1 MPYGL
6 WPLLSPRAKC
16 PRRGAAPA
24 APPQPGLRGRLG
36 AAKAKGPKSTQ
47 CCAMIR
53 QTACVAVVALLMA
66 STGSAAYVCW
76 CDYSSDGC
84 SGDTT
89 ASGCWQDGEC
99 FSTPGDYIQQIY
111 MCDPPLARRVPRV
124 LLNSGQDCSGQA
136 FNKTAYPVPGKC
148 EKSISNGGTH
158 RYKCSATK
166 ATHHQRHA
174 HRPAAVAPI
183 PNQRN
188 ELSGDKNG

>member
-1 MPYGL
+1 VGLGLMAYRQGAKSTHALPPTMRIHISRPVRAICPMPYGL

-66 STGSAAYVCW
+66 STGSAACVSWY
-76 CDYSSDGC
+76 DYSSDGC

-99 FSTPGDYIQQIY
+99 LSTPARRLHPADIQVRS
-111 MCDPPLARRVPRV
+111 ASRRVPRV
-124 LLNSGQDCSGQA
+124 LLFRSRLQWPGIQQDCLSSTREMRKIDIKRW
-136 FNKTAYPVPGKC
+136 NTPV
-148 EKSISNGGTH
+148 
-158 RYKCSATK
+158 
-166 ATHHQRHA
+166 
-174 HRPAAVAPI
+174 
-183 PNQRN
+183 
-188 ELSGDKNG
+188 